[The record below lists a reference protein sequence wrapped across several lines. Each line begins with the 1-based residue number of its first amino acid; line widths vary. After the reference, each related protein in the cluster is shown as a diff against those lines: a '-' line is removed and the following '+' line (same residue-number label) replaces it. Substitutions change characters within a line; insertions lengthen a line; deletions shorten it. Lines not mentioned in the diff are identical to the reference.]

1 MSGPTHMP
9 PGGRRPIDA
18 EFLESLTIEVRIL
31 TRRAIAAGAEVIV
44 EEDRYGNEVVS
55 WIGTES
61 QLRATNGFHPSAPL
75 KSFRRTRLVSGVG
88 GTMGRVWHE
97 PDGRIRHVM
106 SFYHE
111 KYSLAMRKAAR
122 VDRDFQGFMERLT
135 SDRGLGLVAAE
146 RE

>member
-1 MSGPTHMP
+1 MTGPSHMP

-44 EEDRYGNEVVS
+44 EVDRYGKEVVS

-61 QLRATNGFHPSAPL
+61 QLLATGGFRPSAPFT
-75 KSFRRTRLVSGVG
+75 SFRRTRFVCGVG
-88 GTMGRVWHE
+88 GTVGRVWHE

-106 SFYHE
+106 SFYCE
-111 KYSLAMRKAAR
+111 KYSLAMRKSAR
-122 VDRDFQGFMERLT
+122 ADRDFQGFMERLI
-135 SDRGLGLVAAE
+135 SDRSLGLVAAE